1 MKKNP
6 ALFGLLITIGIAIIS
21 YTIYLN
27 YLQKVDTYLI
37 TNPSEDYLE
46 VKIDDQEYK
55 LAPNQNAPIKL
66 RGGDHSLSFT
76 YDGKQ
81 TDTIFNIKR
90 ANAIINPTRA
100 EYYVFVRPYGAARN
114 VDSLFTSQTI
124 TIDEKVYNGNI
135 TRHDGLYIE
144 DFYYNLN
151 HKYPKL
157 FIKKGGMAD
166 DLSKIFTKDDFI
178 QFYFENYE

>member
-6 ALFGLLITIGIAIIS
+6 ALLGLLITIGIALVS
-21 YTIYLN
+21 YAIYIN
-27 YLQKVDTYLI
+27 FLQKIDTYLI
-37 TNPSEDYLE
+37 TNPSEEYLE
-46 VKIDDQEYK
+46 LKIDDQEYK
-55 LAPNQNAPIKL
+55 LAPNQITPIKL
-66 RGGDHSLSFT
+66 RGGEHSLNFNF
-76 YDGKQ
+76 DGKQ
-81 TDTIFNIKR
+81 TDTVFNVTR

-135 TRHDGLYIE
+135 TRYDDLYIE

-151 HKYPKL
+151 HSYPKL
-157 FIKKGGMAD
+157 FLKKGDKPD
-166 DLSKIFTKDDFI
+166 DLSKIFSKDDFI